1 MYHTLDTVA
10 WMSLLIQNTL
20 LALCAVVLALMFILD
35 WDVCHNVVVF
45 SCLTVVI
52 VLLAAGGSL
61 ATVANTISIEK
72 DWVVVLADKN
82 KETLA
87 GEGSEVTSGTQLI
100 QGVTFRMGSIGGSVQ
115 MVTGGRVAKEFDC

>member
-1 MYHTLDTVA
+1 MSLDAVI

-20 LALCAVVLALMFILD
+20 VALCAVVLALMFILE

-45 SCLTVVI
+45 SCLTVLV
-52 VLLAAGGSL
+52 VLLGSGASL

-87 GEGSEVTSGTQLI
+87 GEGRGVNYI
-100 QGVTFRMGSIGGSVQ
+100 QVSFTR
-115 MVTGGRVAKEFDC
+115 